1 MLFFPKYGTYGVCA
15 AAIADQPATIAAI
28 RTRRDGAGKRGTRVR
43 IGGYLRVKADLT
55 VTPTALQTRDPG
67 NSPPPARL
75 LSSVRSIDHL
85 GLTPGG
91 DRVYSG
97 IIEVAPGLPVVAL
110 VEDADARP

>member
-1 MLFFPKYGTYGVCA
+1 M
-15 AAIADQPATIAAI
+15 
-28 RTRRDGAGKRGTRVR
+28 R

-55 VTPTALQTRDPG
+55 VTPTGLQTAIPV
-67 NSPPPARL
+67 NCCSSATAVLSP
-75 LSSVRSIDHL
+75 VHV
-85 GLTPGG
+85 LTPGG